1 MKSLFC
7 LVGNGINNE
16 NWCENDF
23 SVLKYLF
30 SNCENQIRRRQKFIF
45 WSEIQF
51 LELFGHNLMSKMI
64 FLNKKA
70 LSSVYLTLK

>member
-1 MKSLFC
+1 MHDFTSLFNRF
-7 LVGNGINNE
+7 VVN
-16 NWCENDF
+16 
-23 SVLKYLF
+23 Y
-30 SNCENQIRRRQKFIF
+30 ENQIRRGQKFIF

-70 LSSVYLTLK
+70 LSSASLTLK